1 MKLLKTNSFILP
13 LAGLLLFFA
22 SCNKDV
28 VFDKSITVDERGWYK
43 NDIARFDVVIEDSI
57 SAFNY
62 YLNLRHS
69 VEYRYSNLFVFMQT
83 TYPNGNISRDTIEF
97 VLADKSGKWFGKG
110 WGEIKDNSVLLVEG
124 IKFPLRGSYTF
135 QIQHAMRVDTL
146 KGISNIGITIENL
159 K

>member
-1 MKLLKTNSFILP
+1 MKLLKTKYFLLP
-13 LAGLLLFFA
+13 LVGLMLFFA
-22 SCNKDV
+22 SCNKGV
-28 VFDKSITVDERGWYK
+28 IFDESINVDEQGWYK

-57 SAFNY
+57 SVFNY
-62 YLNLRHS
+62 YLNLRHTT
-69 VEYRYSNLFVFMQT
+69 EYRYSNLFVFMQT

-124 IKFPLRGSYTF
+124 IKFPLKGPYTF
-135 QIQHAMRVDTL
+135 QIQQAMRVDTL
-146 KGISNIGITIENL
+146 KGISNVGIRIENL